1 MSRKLEFFFDYV
13 SPYTYLANSQVQ
25 DIGAE
30 VVYRPMLLGAVMQAA
45 GNKPP
50 RTVPAKGRY
59 LEMDIQRW
67 TAAYGI
73 PFKWGSLFPQRTVNA
88 LRVAIVAGK
97 QGKFHAVHEPLFKA
111 VWVDDIDVSD
121 EVVLTDIVSN
131 AGMDASSVLE
141 EIATDEIKDELRAN
155 TEEAVARGIFG
166 APTFFVGDEMF
177 FGNDRF
183 DFIRAE
189 LGLSRTPVVSD

>member
-13 SPYTYLANSQVQ
+13 SPYTYLANSQVR

-30 VVYRPMLLGAVMQAA
+30 VVYRPMLLGAVMQAV

-67 TAAYGI
+67 TAAYRI
-73 PFKWGSLFPQRTVNA
+73 PFKWGSLFPQKTVNA
-88 LRVAIVAGK
+88 LRVAIVAAK
-97 QGKFHAVHEPLFKA
+97 QGKFHAVHEPLFEA
-111 VWVDDIDVSD
+111 VWVHDHDVSD
-121 EVVLTDIVSN
+121 EIVLTEIITG

-141 EIATDEIKDELRAN
+141 EITTDEVKGELRAN
-155 TEEAVARGIFG
+155 TEEAVERGIFG

-183 DFIRAE
+183 DFIREE
-189 LGLSRTPVVSD
+189 LGLG